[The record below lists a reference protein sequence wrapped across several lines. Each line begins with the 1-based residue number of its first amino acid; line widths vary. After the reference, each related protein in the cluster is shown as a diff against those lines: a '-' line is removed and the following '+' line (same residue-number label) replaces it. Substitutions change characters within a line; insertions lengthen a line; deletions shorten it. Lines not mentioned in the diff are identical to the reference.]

1 MQNIDQAERH
11 VLRMVV
17 VDDQSATSAFSPY
30 QMALGQANPV
40 WRPITMT
47 HQFATGFAAVAQQM
61 FKARAPSHGAH
72 IASRDLVL
80 VEFDNSGQPTQAGL
94 HFWLSNVSAIE
105 HRHTRGRYLE
115 RSILIEQI
123 ANPAVTKG
131 IGTP

>member
-1 MQNIDQAERH
+1 
-11 VLRMVV
+11 MVV

-40 WRPITMT
+40 WRTIAMT
-47 HQFATGFAAVAQQM
+47 HQFVTSLAAVAQQM
-61 FKARAPSHGAH
+61 LKAGAPPHGTYIAPRAP
-72 IASRDLVL
+72 VL
-80 VEFDNSGQPTQAGL
+80 VEFGNRGQPTQAGFY
-94 HFWLSNVSAIE
+94 FWLSNVSAIE